1 MVSSAKKSLS
11 GWHRRTVGGCK
22 EPENLT
28 VPKPLRTG
36 TGALNQE
43 CFMHSRFSAPQ
54 TQVWIR
60 LWGLRNA
67 KIFSALCKCPWSACA
82 TRSGIFSVSW
92 YR

>member
-1 MVSSAKKSLS
+1 MLFARTKKSLS

-36 TGALNQE
+36 TGAIHQE

-54 TQVWIR
+54 TQGVWPFVCPV
-60 LWGLRNA
+60 LRG
-67 KIFSALCKCPWSACA
+67 
-82 TRSGIFSVSW
+82 SGTL
-92 YR
+92 